1 MFKKHHNKTIL
12 TNTKQKIY
20 TPTEIEKLE
29 KNCLK
34 RNIVFDS
41 ANLLCIFGK

>member
-12 TNTKQKIY
+12 TNKQKIY
-20 TPTEIEKLE
+20 APTEIEKLE

-34 RNIVFDS
+34 RNIVFD
-41 ANLLCIFGK
+41 NT

>member
-12 TNTKQKIY
+12 TITKQKIY
-20 TPTEIEKLE
+20 APTEIEKLE

-34 RNIVFDS
+34 RNIVFD
-41 ANLLCIFGK
+41 NT